1 MAKLLSGKVG
11 ITTFAG
17 LSTSRN
23 QIVGGQP
30 TFIGLS
36 EVEPSLGLSPQ
47 NDYVLYGDANGAR
60 RWGTLKNL
68 DPERG
73 SADKFPDF
81 TNRALRGGT
90 LKE

>member
-47 NDYVLYGDANGAR
+47 NDYVLYGDAN
-60 RWGTLKNL
+60 
-68 DPERG
+68 
-73 SADKFPDF
+73 
-81 TNRALRGGT
+81 
-90 LKE
+90 